1 MLLLLVTA
9 DTQREYEKIRVQ
21 ARIACGVGG
30 GEQVWAS
37 FDQEEEKEEEEK
49 QEEEKEED
57 SQVQVRRCHH
67 MGEKAHLRQ
76 AACHSRCS
84 SKMYWTPS
92 KGQWTAEDDKPSC
105 GGSPGTQTVSY
116 QQRGIGSRKKRVSRT
131 VSQATTTPFP
141 LFHPKPR
148 PSNEGVLPIR

>member
-37 FDQEEEKEEEEK
+37 FDQEEEKEE
-49 QEEEKEED
+49 D
-57 SQVQVRRCHH
+57 SQVQVRRCQH

-92 KGQWTAEDDKPSC
+92 
-105 GGSPGTQTVSY
+105 
-116 QQRGIGSRKKRVSRT
+116 
-131 VSQATTTPFP
+131 
-141 LFHPKPR
+141 
-148 PSNEGVLPIR
+148 

>member
-37 FDQEEEKEEEEK
+37 FDQEEEEK
-49 QEEEKEED
+49 QEEEKQED

-67 MGEKAHLRQ
+67 MEKGTSATGCLPLQ
-76 AACHSRCS
+76 LFFKDVLDTVLGTMDSR
-84 SKMYWTPS
+84 
-92 KGQWTAEDDKPSC
+92 G
-105 GGSPGTQTVSY
+105 
-116 QQRGIGSRKKRVSRT
+116 
-131 VSQATTTPFP
+131 
-141 LFHPKPR
+141 
-148 PSNEGVLPIR
+148 

>member
-37 FDQEEEKEEEEK
+37 FDQEEEKEE
-49 QEEEKEED
+49 D

-67 MGEKAHLRQ
+67 GDSPISAEPRWVIAPTVHF
-76 AACHSRCS
+76 SE
-84 SKMYWTPS
+84 MY
-92 KGQWTAEDDKPSC
+92 
-105 GGSPGTQTVSY
+105 
-116 QQRGIGSRKKRVSRT
+116 
-131 VSQATTTPFP
+131 
-141 LFHPKPR
+141 
-148 PSNEGVLPIR
+148 

>member
-37 FDQEEEKEEEEK
+37 FDQEEEEK
-49 QEEEKEED
+49 QEEEKQED
-57 SQVQVRRCHH
+57 SQVQVRRCQH

-76 AACHSRCS
+76 AACHSSCS

-92 KGQWTAEDDKPSC
+92 
-105 GGSPGTQTVSY
+105 
-116 QQRGIGSRKKRVSRT
+116 
-131 VSQATTTPFP
+131 
-141 LFHPKPR
+141 
-148 PSNEGVLPIR
+148 

>member
-49 QEEEKEED
+49 QEEEKQEN
-57 SQVQVRRCHH
+57 SPVQVRRCHQ
-67 MGEKAHLRQ
+67 MGE
-76 AACHSRCS
+76 
-84 SKMYWTPS
+84 
-92 KGQWTAEDDKPSC
+92 
-105 GGSPGTQTVSY
+105 GTS
-116 QQRGIGSRKKRVSRT
+116 
-131 VSQATTTPFP
+131 ATGCLPLP
-141 LFHPKPR
+141 LFFKD
-148 PSNEGVLPIR
+148 VLDTVLGTMDSRG

>member
-37 FDQEEEKEEEEK
+37 FDQEEEEK
-49 QEEEKEED
+49 QEEEKEEEEKGEED

-67 MGEKAHLRQ
+67 MEEKAHLRQ
-76 AACHSRCS
+76 AACHSSCS

-92 KGQWTAEDDKPSC
+92 KGQWTAEDNKPSC

-116 QQRGIGSRKKRVSRT
+116 QQRGIGSR
-131 VSQATTTPFP
+131 
-141 LFHPKPR
+141 
-148 PSNEGVLPIR
+148 

>member
-57 SQVQVRRCHH
+57 SQV
-67 MGEKAHLRQ
+67 
-76 AACHSRCS
+76 
-84 SKMYWTPS
+84 
-92 KGQWTAEDDKPSC
+92 
-105 GGSPGTQTVSY
+105 
-116 QQRGIGSRKKRVSRT
+116 
-131 VSQATTTPFP
+131 
-141 LFHPKPR
+141 
-148 PSNEGVLPIR
+148 

>member
-49 QEEEKEED
+49 QEEEKEEEEKEEVKREEKEEKEVD
-57 SQVQVRRCHH
+57 SGVRCCDRP
-67 MGEKAHLRQ
+67 
-76 AACHSRCS
+76 CHSALTRTCTS
-84 SKMYWTPS
+84 L
-92 KGQWTAEDDKPSC
+92 
-105 GGSPGTQTVSY
+105 
-116 QQRGIGSRKKRVSRT
+116 GSRAPQPTSTSK
-131 VSQATTTPFP
+131 
-141 LFHPKPR
+141 
-148 PSNEGVLPIR
+148 

>member
-37 FDQEEEKEEEEK
+37 FD

-116 QQRGIGSRKKRVSRT
+116 QQRGIGSR
-131 VSQATTTPFP
+131 
-141 LFHPKPR
+141 
-148 PSNEGVLPIR
+148 

>member
-37 FDQEEEKEEEEK
+37 FDQEEEKEE
-49 QEEEKEED
+49 KEEN
-57 SQVQVRRCHH
+57 SQVQVRRCHQ

-76 AACHSRCS
+76 AACHSSCS

-116 QQRGIGSRKKRVSRT
+116 QQRGKGSRKKRVSRT
-131 VSQATTTPFP
+131 VSRATTTPFP
-141 LFHPKPR
+141 LFHPKPC

>member
-37 FDQEEEKEEEEK
+37 FDQEEEEKEKEEK

-57 SQVQVRRCHH
+57 SQV
-67 MGEKAHLRQ
+67 
-76 AACHSRCS
+76 
-84 SKMYWTPS
+84 
-92 KGQWTAEDDKPSC
+92 
-105 GGSPGTQTVSY
+105 
-116 QQRGIGSRKKRVSRT
+116 
-131 VSQATTTPFP
+131 
-141 LFHPKPR
+141 
-148 PSNEGVLPIR
+148 

>member
-1 MLLLLVTA
+1 MLLVTA

-37 FDQEEEKEEEEK
+37 FDQEEEEKEEEEKEEEEK
-49 QEEEKEED
+49 QEEEKQED
-57 SQVQVRRCHH
+57 SQVQVRRCQH

-76 AACHSRCS
+76 AACHSSCS

-92 KGQWTAEDDKPSC
+92 
-105 GGSPGTQTVSY
+105 
-116 QQRGIGSRKKRVSRT
+116 
-131 VSQATTTPFP
+131 
-141 LFHPKPR
+141 
-148 PSNEGVLPIR
+148 